1 MEPVMTATATSA
13 APVLQDATALTQIM
27 EKESSLTDAD
37 QKKIAEYKSSVNLND
52 SHSIL
57 QFGTPAQKGISEF
70 ADTILQSVKIKDTGE
85 EGKVLSELMLKIK
98 DLDAGSLSPSG
109 GGFLS
114 SLPLIGGLMDSGK
127 KFLAKYDSVSGT
139 IEKLIDELHATRN
152 GLIRDVEMFDGL
164 YKKNLEF
171 FRDLTLYIEAG
182 EQLLEHASKVEL
194 PAMQKEAQDSGD
206 QLKAQEYNDFA
217 AMINRFE
224 KKIHDLKLSRMISLQ
239 SGPQIRLIQNTNHV
253 LVEKIQSSILNTIPL
268 WKNQITI
275 AIGLIRQKKALEVQQ
290 EVTKTTNDML
300 TRNSEMLK
308 ISSIEAAKESEKGIV
323 EIETLRKVHENLI
336 STIEE
341 TLKIQSDGKQK
352 RRDAEVEL
360 IRLEQD
366 LKTKLMDVK
375 GTV

>member
-1 MEPVMTATATSA
+1 MDPVTASPSQSSLPMIQDTSA
-13 APVLQDATALTQIM
+13 LKQIM
-27 EKESSLTDAD
+27 EKETALSEAD
-37 QKKIAEYKSSVNLND
+37 LNKIESIKNEVNIKD

-57 QFGTPAQKGISEF
+57 QFGAPAQKGISEF
-70 ADTILQSVKIKDTGE
+70 ADTILNSVKIKDAGE
-85 EGKVLSELMLKIK
+85 EGRVLSDLMIKIK

-109 GGFLS
+109 GGFLK
-114 SLPLIGGLMDSGK
+114 SLPIIGSLMDSGQR
-127 KFLAKYDSVSGT
+127 FLAKYDSVSGQ
-139 IEKLIDELHATRN
+139 IEKLIGELHAARN

-164 YKKNLEF
+164 YRKNLEYYKE
-171 FRDLTLYIEAG
+171 LNLYIEAG
-182 EQLLEHASKVEL
+182 EQILSHAQTAEL
-194 PAMQKEAQDSGD
+194 PAMQKAAQESGD

-217 AMINRFE
+217 QMITRFE
-224 KKIHDLKLSRMISLQ
+224 KKLHDLKLSRMIALQ

-253 LVEKIQSSILNTIPL
+253 LVEKIQSSIMNTIPL

-290 EVTKTTNDML
+290 EVTKTTNEML

-308 ISSIEAAKESEKGIV
+308 TSSIEAAKESERGIV
-323 EIETLRKVHENLI
+323 EIETLKKVHDNLI

-341 TLKIQSDGKQK
+341 TLRIQSEGKQK

-366 LKTKLMDVK
+366 LKNKLMEVK
-375 GTV
+375 GNR